1 MKILK
6 YTALL
11 LFAIITFSCSSDD
24 DNTPQIPA
32 DETIGLKKVQEISND
47 SHTIEVYAKKDSL
60 VQGYNHIT
68 LRIKDK
74 KDGTYIKD
82 AQIDWTPI
90 MHMTMMQHSCP
101 KSDITKVLDK
111 QTLYTGDIIFQMAQ
125 NETEYWEL
133 TVNYTINNILYTAKD
148 KIKVSASKKQTV
160 TSFTGSDGVR
170 YVMAYIEPETPKVA
184 QNDMTIGIYKMQDM
198 MTFPVVNNFKVKID
212 PRMPSMGNHG
222 SPNNVDLVQSETNGF
237 YKGRLSLTMTGYWK
251 INLQLLNPENEVLKG
266 EAVTTENPASSL
278 YFEIEF

>member
-11 LFAIITFSCSSDD
+11 LLAIITFSCSSDD

>member
-24 DNTPQIPA
+24 DYTPQIPA
-32 DETIGLKKVQEISND
+32 DETIGLKKIQEISND

-60 VQGYNHIT
+60 IQGYNHIT

-160 TSFTGSDGVR
+160 NSFTGSDGVR

-184 QNDMTIGIYKMQDM
+184 QNDMIIGIYKMQDM